1 MYQLARRI
9 LSDPFDKTRISLVYG
24 SKTEQD
30 ILLRKELDTLQQ
42 QHPDRFSIYYLL
54 DEAPKGW
61 KGGQGLVDKRILEGR
76 IPQPENSN
84 MVFVCGPDP

>member
-1 MYQLARRI
+1 MYQLARHI
-9 LSDPFDKTRISLVYG
+9 LSNPYDKSRISLIYG
-24 SKTEQD
+24 SRAEND

-54 DEAPKGW
+54 DEAPRGW
-61 KGGQGLVDKRILEGR
+61 SGGQGLVDKRILEGR
-76 IPQPENSN
+76 IPKAEDSN